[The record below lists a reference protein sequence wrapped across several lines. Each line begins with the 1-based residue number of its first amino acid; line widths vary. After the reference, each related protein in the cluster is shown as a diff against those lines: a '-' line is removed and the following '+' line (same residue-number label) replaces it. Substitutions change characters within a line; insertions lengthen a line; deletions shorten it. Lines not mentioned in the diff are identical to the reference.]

1 MKILAIVSQKGGVGK
16 TTLAFHLAVQSAKKG
31 RKTALIDLD
40 PQASAAEWGDQ
51 RTDGDRLGVVA
62 VPHGRLGIVLEA
74 SRNQGVRLAVIDTA
88 PHSESAALLAAR
100 LADIVVI
107 PCRPSILDLR
117 AIRSTA
123 DLVNS
128 ANRRAVVVLNACPTI
143 GKMADRAQKAVEGMG
158 LGLEVAPQR
167 VGHRALFVHC
177 ATDGRVACEL
187 DATSK
192 AAEEIRKLHDWLSRE
207 IGEAK

>member
-31 RKTALIDLD
+31 RRTALIDLD
-40 PQASAAEWGDQ
+40 PQASAAEWGDL
-51 RTDGDRLGVVA
+51 RTDTDRLGVVA
-62 VPHGRLGIVLEA
+62 VPHGRLGVVLEA
-74 SRNQGVRLAVIDTA
+74 SEKEGVRLAVIDTA
-88 PHSESAALLAAR
+88 PHSESAALLSAR
-100 LADIVVI
+100 LADMVVI

-117 AIRSTA
+117 AIQSTA
-123 DLVNS
+123 DLVRA

-143 GKMADRAQKAVEGMG
+143 GTMAERAQAAVESM
-158 LGLEVAPQR
+158 GLEVAPHR
-167 VGHRALFVHC
+167 VGNRVLFVHC

-192 AAEEIRKLHDWLSRE
+192 AAEEIRVLHNWLARE
-207 IGEAK
+207 IGEAA